1 MDKHYGWQEGR
12 GTQNPPGRA
21 QNGQRWNERFRDDRE
36 TRGGRG
42 GESGWDDDSRYG
54 NRERFSSGADLDR
67 DDHNYEAPDDSFGSP
82 RHGQWGQ
89 PRWQGE
95 QGRGSPGDYG
105 RGREFGGPS
114 ANRSYRNEP
123 FRGQGSNQGF
133 SGGHYG
139 GFANEGHAGQGG
151 YGGRPAWNQGGFGN
165 EGFSAGGNYGSSRGL
180 SNTGFSG
187 QEYGQGSG
195 ARGGESWNQSWGQGS
210 REFQSGQRQ
219 NFGQTFGQG
228 HAGAGSASQGYGGQ
242 YGAGYGQGTYG
253 QGYAGRGP
261 KGYQRSDDR
270 IKEQVSDRLMDDDDI
285 DATEIIVEVKA
296 GEVTLTGTVNS
307 RHEKR
312 AAEDAAEQTPGVREV
327 QNHLRVQP
335 QDQFSGRSASGQPGQ
350 SQWGS
355 SSGPPAS
362 GTGRQDSFSKSQD
375 SSSQSGSKSKST
387 ERE

>member
-21 QNGQRWNERFRDDRE
+21 QNGQRWNERYRDDDRE

-42 GESGWDDDSRYG
+42 SEYGWDDESRSG
-54 NRERFSSGADLDR
+54 SRERFVSGADLDR
-67 DDHNYEAPDDSFGSP
+67 EDYSFERPDDSFASP
-82 RHGQWGQ
+82 RPGQWGQ
-89 PRWQGE
+89 QRWQGE
-95 QGRGSPGDYG
+95 QGRGSQGDYG
-105 RGREFGGPS
+105 RAREFGGPS
-114 ANRSYRNEP
+114 GNRSFRNEP
-123 FRGQGSNQGF
+123 FSGGSSNQGF

-139 GFANEGHAGQGG
+139 GFANEGYSGQGGG
-151 YGGRPAWNQGGFGN
+151 YGGRAAWNQGGFGN
-165 EGFSAGGNYGSSRGL
+165 EGFSGGGNYGGNR
-180 SNTGFSG
+180 GFSNAG
-187 QEYGQGSG
+187 YAGPGYGQSSG
-195 ARGGESWNQSWGQGS
+195 ARGGESRNQSWGQGN
-210 REFQSGQRQ
+210 REFQSGQRNAGQGLSGQ
-219 NFGQTFGQG
+219 NF
-228 HAGAGSASQGYGGQ
+228 
-242 YGAGYGQGTYG
+242 G

-261 KGYQRSDDR
+261 KGYHRSDDR

-285 DATEIIVEVKA
+285 DATEIIVEVKN

-307 RHEKR
+307 RQEKR

-335 QDQFSGRSASGQPGQ
+335 QDQFSGRSASSQ
-350 SQWGS
+350 S
-355 SSGPPAS
+355 AS